1 QVEIGYL
8 YLVGEGVEKNL
19 PEAYQWH
26 IKAAEQ
32 GNVHA
37 HYNLGWIYQNGDGTE
52 KNLDKAKFHFT
63 VAAKSGMREAYEE
76 LKKLES
82 NK

>member
-1 QVEIGYL
+1 EGDGVKEDQTKYFSYLLKAAQLGLSDAQVEIGYL

-37 HYNLGWIYQNGDGTE
+37 HYNLGWIYQNG
-52 KNLDKAKFHFT
+52 
-63 VAAKSGMREAYEE
+63 
-76 LKKLES
+76 
-82 NK
+82 